1 MKKKLTL
8 IRPTPPLYNLPS
20 YYSECESYEEQLQ
33 WLLNQLQTLQADVD
47 NMKKDTNDYTDG
59 EIKKLFDLLSQR
71 ISNLTDYVNG
81 EIAELK
87 TYVDNENKKLSA
99 KVDNL
104 KIYMDEKLEALKKYV
119 DSEILEVKVLLAE
132 VENCLHLEIVNG
144 DERTKNFARVYTE
157 QARIELLEKINT
169 LSIRVDD
176 ITKEFPLV
184 YNPTQGRQNDLQ
196 KTINDLYLYLR
207 VHGITCIVF
216 DSLQITVAEFDAL
229 KILVRNFD
237 IRGSEIF
244 ETWEKETAFSP
255 WTGKKV
261 TLKELCYQI
270 AEKINMNHKTA
281 SEYDNRT
288 ITASEYDSAKTTAY
302 DFDWTKR
309 ILPIDVIP
317 IDMLDKFL
325 HTSELIYITD
335 IVSDMGS
342 TVDITTDKDFEKFL
356 LAYTDKNANLC
367 YLLCDVATG
376 KLSFT
381 DTVDNTLTQVSRN
394 FSITKTETGYQIVTE
409 NCEVFNADTKETTFV
424 PNFLLIKKLYGVKN
438 YENLTEIGKGD

>member
-1 MKKKLTL
+1 MTL

-47 NMKKDTNDYTDG
+47 NLKKDTNSYTDE

-71 ISNLTDYVNG
+71 IRNLTDYVNG

-87 TYVDNENKKLSA
+87 SYVDNENKKVSD

-104 KIYMDEKLEALKKYV
+104 KLYMDEKLTNLKKYV
-119 DSEILEVKVLLAE
+119 DSEILEVKVLLTE
-132 VENCLHLEIVNG
+132 VENRLHLEIVNG
-144 DERTKNFARVYTE
+144 DERTKDFARIYAE
-157 QARIELLEKINT
+157 QARIELLEKINA
-169 LSIRVDD
+169 LSIRVDN

-207 VHGITCIVF
+207 VHGITCFAF
-216 DSLQITVAEFDAL
+216 DSLKMTVAEFDSL
-229 KILVRNFD
+229 KILARNFD

-255 WTGKKV
+255 WTGKKI

-270 AEKINMNHKTA
+270 ADKINMNYKTA
-281 SEYDNRT
+281 KEYDDREVK
-288 ITASEYDSAKTTAY
+288 ASNYDGAKTTAY

-325 HTSELIYITD
+325 HTSELIYNTD
-335 IVSDMGS
+335 IVSDIGS
-342 TVDITTDKDFEKFL
+342 TVDITTDKEFEKFL

-367 YLLCDVATG
+367 YLLCDATTG

-381 DTVDNTLTQVSRN
+381 DTDNNTLTQVSRN
-394 FSITKTETGYQIVTE
+394 FSIVKTETGYQIITE
-409 NCEVFNADTKETTFV
+409 NCIVFNADSKETTFA
-424 PNFLLIKKLYGVKN
+424 PNFLLIKKLYGIKN
-438 YENLTEIGKGD
+438 YDNLTEIGKGD

>member
-1 MKKKLTL
+1 MTL

-47 NMKKDTNDYTDG
+47 NLKKDTNRYTD
-59 EIKKLFDLLSQR
+59 EQIKKLFDLLSQR

-87 TYVDNENKKLSA
+87 SYVDNENKKVSD

-104 KIYMDEKLEALKKYV
+104 KLYMDEKLMNLKKYV
-119 DSEILEVKVLLAE
+119 DSEILEVKVLLTE
-132 VENCLHLEIVNG
+132 VENRLHLEIVNG
-144 DERTKNFARVYTE
+144 DERTKDFARIYTE
-157 QARIELLEKINT
+157 QARIELLEKINA
-169 LSIRVDD
+169 LSIRVDN

-255 WTGKKV
+255 WTGEKI

-281 SEYDNRT
+281 SEYDKRT
-288 ITASEYDSAKTTAY
+288 ITASEYEVAKTTAY
-302 DFDWTKR
+302 DFDWTKK

-317 IDMLDKFL
+317 IDMMDKFL
-325 HTSELIYITD
+325 HTSELIYNTD
-335 IVSDMGS
+335 IVSDIGT

-356 LAYTDKNANLC
+356 LAYTNKNANLC
-367 YLLCDVATG
+367 YLLCDVTTG
-376 KLSFT
+376 KLLFT

-394 FSITKTETGYQIVTE
+394 FSITKTDTGYQIVTQ
-409 NCEVFNADTKETTFV
+409 NCEVFNADTKETTFA

-438 YENLTEIGKGD
+438 YDNLTEIGKGD

>member
-1 MKKKLTL
+1 MSL

-47 NMKKDTNDYTDG
+47 NLKKDTNEYTD
-59 EIKKLFDLLSQR
+59 EQIKKLFDLLSQR

-81 EIAELK
+81 EISELK
-87 TYVDNENKKLSA
+87 SYVDTENKKISD

-104 KIYMDEKLEALKKYV
+104 KLYMDEKLTNLKKYV
-119 DSEILEVKVLLAE
+119 DSEILEVKVLLTE
-132 VENCLHLEIVNG
+132 VENRLHLEIVDG
-144 DERTKNFARVYTE
+144 DNTVKDFARIYTE
-157 QARIELLEKINT
+157 QARIELLEKINA
-169 LSIRVDD
+169 LSIKVDN

-255 WTGKKV
+255 WTGEKI

-281 SEYDNRT
+281 SEYDKRT
-288 ITASEYDSAKTTAY
+288 ITASEYEDAKTTAY
-302 DFDWTKR
+302 DFDWTKK

-325 HTSELIYITD
+325 HTSELIYNTD
-335 IVSDMGS
+335 IVSDIGT

-376 KLSFT
+376 KLLFT

-394 FSITKTETGYQIVTE
+394 FSITKTDTGYQIVTQ
-409 NCEVFNADTKETTFV
+409 NCEVFNADTKETTFA
-424 PNFLLIKKLYGVKN
+424 PNFLLIKKLYGVTSYN
-438 YENLTEIGKGD
+438 NITEIGKEI

>member
-1 MKKKLTL
+1 MAL

-33 WLLNQLQTLQADVD
+33 WLLNQLQTLQADV
-47 NMKKDTNDYTDG
+47 NNLKKDTNAYTDE

-81 EIAELK
+81 EISELK
-87 TYVDNENKKLSA
+87 IYVDNENKKVSD
-99 KVDNL
+99 KVDGL
-104 KIYMDEKLEALKKYV
+104 KLYVDEKTANTKKYV
-119 DSEILEVKVLLAE
+119 DYEILKIRTALSEL
-132 VENCLHLEIVNG
+132 ENRLHLEIVNG
-144 DERTKNFARVYTE
+144 DERTKGFARVYTE
-157 QARIELLEKINT
+157 QARLELLEKINV
-169 LSIRVDD
+169 LSIRVDN

-207 VHGITCIVF
+207 VHGITCFVF
-216 DSLQITVAEFDAL
+216 DSLQITVAEFDAM
-229 KILVRNFD
+229 KILARNFD

-244 ETWEKETAFSP
+244 ETREEETAFSP
-255 WTGKKV
+255 WTGKKI
-261 TLKELCYQI
+261 TLKELCYEI
-270 AEKINMNHKTA
+270 AQKINMNYKTA
-281 SEYDNRT
+281 KEFDDRG
-288 ITASEYDSAKTTAY
+288 ITASDYDGGKTTAY

-317 IDMLDKFL
+317 IDVLDKFL
-325 HTSELIYITD
+325 HTSELIYNTD

-342 TVDITTDKDFEKFL
+342 TVDITTDKEFEKFL

-367 YLLCDVATG
+367 YLLCDVAIG

-394 FSITKTETGYQIVTE
+394 FSIVKTETGYQIVTE
-409 NCEVFNADTKETTFV
+409 NCEVFNADTKETTFA
-424 PNFLLIKKLYGVKN
+424 PNFLLIKKLYGIAT
-438 YENLTEIGKGD
+438 YDILTEIGKGD

>member
-1 MKKKLTL
+1 MTL

-33 WLLNQLQTLQADVD
+33 WLLNQLQTLQANVD
-47 NMKKDTNDYTDG
+47 NLKKDTNSYTDD

-71 ISNLTDYVNG
+71 ISKLTGYVNG

-87 TYVDNENKKLSA
+87 SYVDNENKKLSD
-99 KVDNL
+99 KVDDIKL
-104 KIYMDEKLEALKKYV
+104 YVDEKTANTKKYV
-119 DSEILEVKVLLAE
+119 DSEILEVRVLMTE
-132 VENCLHLEIVNG
+132 VENRLHLEIVSG
-144 DERTKNFARVYTE
+144 DDTTKDFARIYTE
-157 QARIELLEKINT
+157 KARLELLEKINA
-169 LSIRVDD
+169 LYLRVDN
-176 ITKEFPLV
+176 IAKEFPSV
-184 YNPTQGRQNDLQ
+184 YNPTQGKQDNLQ

-207 VHGITCIVF
+207 VHGITCFAF
-216 DSLQITVAEFDAL
+216 DSMQITVAEFDAM

-237 IRGSEIF
+237 IRGAEIF

-281 SEYDNRT
+281 SEYDNRAV
-288 ITASEYDSAKTTAY
+288 TASDYDGGKTTAY

-325 HTSELIYITD
+325 HTSELIYNAD
-335 IVSDMGS
+335 IVSDIGN
-342 TVDITTDKDFEKFL
+342 TVDITTDKEFEKFL

-367 YLLCDVATG
+367 YLLCDVTTG

-381 DTVDNTLTQVSRN
+381 DTDNNTLTQVSRN

-409 NCEVFNADTKETTFV
+409 NCEVFNADTKETTFA
-424 PNFLLIKKLYGVKN
+424 PNFLIIKKLYGIKS
-438 YENLTEIGKGD
+438 YDNLTEIGKGD

>member
-1 MKKKLTL
+1 MTL

-33 WLLNQLQTLQADVD
+33 WLLNQLQALQADVD
-47 NMKKDTNDYTDG
+47 NLKKNTNAYTDG

-87 TYVDNENKKLSA
+87 SYVDAENKKVSD
-99 KVDNL
+99 KVAGMKL
-104 KIYMDEKLEALKKYV
+104 YVDEKTANTKKYV
-119 DSEILEVKVLLAE
+119 DSEILKIRALLSQ
-132 VENCLHLEIVNG
+132 VENRLHLEIVYG
-144 DERTKNFARVYTE
+144 DNTVKDFARVYTE
-157 QARIELLEKINT
+157 KARLELLEKIGK
-169 LSIRVDD
+169 LSERVDN
-176 ITKEFPLV
+176 IVKEFPPV
-184 YNPTQGRQNDLQ
+184 YNPTQGKQTDVQRA
-196 KTINDLYLYLR
+196 INDLYLYLR

-216 DSLQITVAEFDAL
+216 DSLQITVEEFDSM
-229 KILVRNFD
+229 KILARNFD
-237 IRGSEIF
+237 IHGSEIF

-255 WTGKKV
+255 WTGKKI
-261 TLKELCYQI
+261 TLKELCYEI
-270 AEKINMNHKTA
+270 AQKINMNYKTA
-281 SEYDNRT
+281 KEFDDRG
-288 ITASEYDSAKTTAY
+288 ITASDYDGGKTTAY

-325 HTSELIYITD
+325 HTSELIYNTD

-342 TVDITTDKDFEKFL
+342 TVDITTDKEFEKFL

-367 YLLCDVATG
+367 YLLCDVAIE

-394 FSITKTETGYQIVTE
+394 FSITKTETGYQISTE
-409 NCEVFNADTKETTFV
+409 NCVVFNADSKETTFA
-424 PNFLLIKKLYGVKN
+424 PNFLLIKKLYGVKSYN
-438 YENLTEIGKGD
+438 NLTEIGKEM

>member
-1 MKKKLTL
+1 MTL

-33 WLLNQLQTLQADVD
+33 WLLNQFQAIQTDVD
-47 NMKKDTNDYTDG
+47 NLKKDTNEYTD
-59 EIKKLFDLLSQR
+59 EQIKKLFDLLSQR
-71 ISNLTDYVNG
+71 ISNLTNYVNG

-87 TYVDNENKKLSA
+87 TYVDNENKKLST
-99 KVDNL
+99 KVDAMKL
-104 KIYMDEKLEALKKYV
+104 YVDEKTENTIKYV
-119 DSEILEVKVLLAE
+119 NSEILKIRNLLLE
-132 VENCLHLEIVNG
+132 TENRLRLEIVNG
-144 DERTKNFARVYTE
+144 DETTKDFARIYTE
-157 QARIELLEKINT
+157 QARLELLERINA
-169 LSIRVDD
+169 LSLRVDN
-176 ITKEFPLV
+176 ITKEFPFV

-207 VHGITCIVF
+207 VHGITCFVF
-216 DSLQITVAEFDAL
+216 DSLQISIKEFDAM

-237 IRGSEIF
+237 IRGAEIF

-270 AEKINMNHKTA
+270 AEKINMNYKTA
-281 SEYDNRT
+281 KEYDDRT
-288 ITASEYDSAKTTAY
+288 VTAGDYDSGKTTAY

-325 HTSELIYITD
+325 HTSELIYNAD
-335 IVSDMGS
+335 IVTDTGS
-342 TVDITTDKDFEKFL
+342 IVDITTDKNFEKFL
-356 LAYTDKNANLC
+356 LAYTDKNSNLC
-367 YLLCDVATG
+367 YLLCDVTTG

-381 DTVDNTLTQVSRN
+381 DTDNNTLKQVSRN

-409 NCEVFNADTKETTFV
+409 NCEVFNADTKETTFA
-424 PNFLLIKKLYGVKN
+424 PNFLLIKKMYGVKSYN
-438 YENLTEIGKGD
+438 NITEIGKEI

>member
-1 MKKKLTL
+1 MAL

-47 NMKKDTNDYTDG
+47 NLKKDTNDYTDE

-87 TYVDNENKKLSA
+87 SYVDTENKKISS

-104 KIYMDEKLEALKKYV
+104 KLYMNEKLTNLKKYV
-119 DSEILEVKVLLAE
+119 DSEILEVRALLSQ
-132 VENCLHLEIVNG
+132 VENRLHLEIVDG
-144 DERTKNFARVYTE
+144 DNTVKDFARVYTE
-157 QARIELLEKINT
+157 KARLELLEKIGK
-169 LSIRVDD
+169 LSERVDN
-176 ITKEFPLV
+176 IVKEFPPV
-184 YNPTQGRQNDLQ
+184 YNPTQGKQTDVQRA
-196 KTINDLYLYLR
+196 INDLYLYLR

-216 DSLQITVAEFDAL
+216 DSLQITVAEFDAM

-237 IRGSEIF
+237 IHGSEIF

-255 WTGKKV
+255 WTGKKI
-261 TLKELCYQI
+261 TLKELCYEI
-270 AEKINMNHKTA
+270 AQKINMNYKTA
-281 SEYDNRT
+281 KEFDDRG
-288 ITASEYDSAKTTAY
+288 ITASDYDGGKTTAY

-325 HTSELIYITD
+325 HTSELIYNTD

-342 TVDITTDKDFEKFL
+342 TVDITTDKEFEKFL

-367 YLLCDVATG
+367 YLLCDVAIG

-394 FSITKTETGYQIVTE
+394 FSITKTETGYQISTE
-409 NCEVFNADTKETTFV
+409 NCVVFNADSKETTFA
-424 PNFLLIKKLYGVKN
+424 PNFLLIKKLYGVKSYN
-438 YENLTEIGKGD
+438 NLTEIGKEM

>member
-1 MKKKLTL
+1 MTF

-47 NMKKDTNDYTDG
+47 NLKKDTNAYTDE
-59 EIKKLFDLLSQR
+59 EIKKLFNLLSQR

-87 TYVDNENKKLSA
+87 SYVDAENKKISS

-104 KIYMDEKLEALKKYV
+104 KLYTNEKLTNLKKYV
-119 DSEILEVKVLLAE
+119 DSEILEVRALLSQ
-132 VENCLHLEIVNG
+132 VENRLHLEIVDG
-144 DERTKNFARVYTE
+144 DNTVKDFARVYTE
-157 QARIELLEKINT
+157 KARLELLEKIGK
-169 LSIRVDD
+169 LSERVDN
-176 ITKEFPLV
+176 IVKEFPPV
-184 YNPTQGRQNDLQ
+184 YNPTQGKQTDVQRA
-196 KTINDLYLYLR
+196 INDLYLYLR

-216 DSLQITVAEFDAL
+216 DSLQITVAEFDSL
-229 KILVRNFD
+229 KILARNFD

-244 ETWEKETAFSP
+244 ETWEKEMAFSP
-255 WTGKKV
+255 WTGKKI

-270 AEKINMNHKTA
+270 AEKINMNYKTA
-281 SEYDNRT
+281 KEYDDREV
-288 ITASEYDSAKTTAY
+288 TASDYDGGKTTAY

-309 ILPIDVIP
+309 ILSIDVIP

-325 HTSELIYITD
+325 HTSELIYNTD

-367 YLLCDVATG
+367 YLLCDVASG

-381 DTVDNTLTQVSRN
+381 DTADNTLTQVSRN

-409 NCEVFNADTKETTFV
+409 NCEVFNVDTKETSFA
-424 PNFLLIKKLYGVKN
+424 PNFLLIKKLYGVKSYN
-438 YENLTEIGKGD
+438 IITEIGKEI

>member
-1 MKKKLTL
+1 MTL

-47 NMKKDTNDYTDG
+47 NLKKDTNDYTDE

-71 ISNLTDYVNG
+71 ISNLTGYVNG

-87 TYVDNENKKLSA
+87 SYVDTENKKVSD
-99 KVDNL
+99 KVDGMKL
-104 KIYMDEKLEALKKYV
+104 YVDEKTANTKKYV
-119 DSEILEVKVLLAE
+119 DSEILKIHVILDE
-132 VENCLHLEIVNG
+132 VENRLHLEIVQG
-144 DERTKNFARVYTE
+144 DETTKDFARIYTE
-157 QARIELLEKINT
+157 KARLELLGKINA
-169 LSIRVDD
+169 LSIRIDN

-184 YNPTQGRQNDLQ
+184 YNPTQGKQTDLQ

-207 VHGITCIVF
+207 VHGITCFAF
-216 DSLQITVAEFDAL
+216 DSLKMTVAEFDAMN
-229 KILVRNFD
+229 ILVRNFD

-244 ETWEKETAFSP
+244 ETWEKEMAFSP
-255 WTGKKV
+255 WTGKKT

-270 AEKINMNHKTA
+270 AEKINMNYKSAKEYDDREVTA
-281 SEYDNRT
+281 SNYDGAN
-288 ITASEYDSAKTTAY
+288 TTAY

-309 ILPIDVIP
+309 ILPIDAIP

-325 HTSELIYITD
+325 HTSELIYNTD
-335 IVSDMGS
+335 IVSDTGN
-342 TVDITTDKDFEKFL
+342 TVEITMDKEFEKFL

-367 YLLCDVATG
+367 YLLCDVASG

-381 DTVDNTLTQVSRN
+381 DTADNTLTQVSRN

-409 NCEVFNADTKETTFV
+409 NCEVFNADTKETTFA
-424 PNFLLIKKLYGVKN
+424 PNFLLIKKLYGIKSYDN
-438 YENLTEIGKGD
+438 FTEIGKDD

>member
-1 MKKKLTL
+1 MSL

-47 NMKKDTNDYTDG
+47 NLKKDTNEYTD
-59 EIKKLFDLLSQR
+59 EQIKKLFDLLSKR

-81 EIAELK
+81 EISELK
-87 TYVDNENKKLSA
+87 SYVDTENKKISD

-104 KIYMDEKLEALKKYV
+104 KLYMDEKLTNLKKYV
-119 DSEILEVKVLLAE
+119 DSEILEVKVLLTE
-132 VENCLHLEIVNG
+132 VENRLHLEIVDG
-144 DERTKNFARVYTE
+144 DNTVKDFARIYTE
-157 QARIELLEKINT
+157 QARIELLEKINA
-169 LSIRVDD
+169 LSIRVDN

-255 WTGKKV
+255 WTGKKI

-281 SEYDNRT
+281 SEYDKRT
-288 ITASEYDSAKTTAY
+288 ITASDYDDAKTTAY
-302 DFDWTKR
+302 DFDWTKK

-325 HTSELIYITD
+325 HTSELIYNTD
-335 IVSDMGS
+335 IVSDIGT

-367 YLLCDVATG
+367 YLLCDVTTG

-381 DTVDNTLTQVSRN
+381 DTDNNTLTQVSRN
-394 FSITKTETGYQIVTE
+394 FSITKTETGYQIVTQ
-409 NCEVFNADTKETTFV
+409 NCEVFNADTKETTFA
-424 PNFLLIKKLYGVKN
+424 PNFLLIKKLYGVTSYN
-438 YENLTEIGKGD
+438 NITEIGKEI

>member
-1 MKKKLTL
+1 MAL

-47 NMKKDTNDYTDG
+47 NLKKDTNAYTDE

-81 EIAELK
+81 EISELK
-87 TYVDNENKKLSA
+87 IYVDNENKKVSD
-99 KVDNL
+99 KVDGMKL
-104 KIYMDEKLEALKKYV
+104 YVDEKTANTKKYV
-119 DSEILEVKVLLAE
+119 DSEILKIRATLSEL
-132 VENCLHLEIVNG
+132 ENRLHLEIVNG

-157 QARIELLEKINT
+157 QARLELIEKINA
-169 LSIRVDD
+169 LSIRVDN
-176 ITKEFPLV
+176 IVKEFPPV
-184 YNPTQGRQNDLQ
+184 YNPTQGKQTDVQRA
-196 KTINDLYLYLR
+196 INDLYLYLR
-207 VHGITCIVF
+207 VHGITCFAF
-216 DSLQITVAEFDAL
+216 DSMQITVAEFDAM

-237 IRGSEIF
+237 IRGAEIF

-255 WTGKKV
+255 WTGEKI

-270 AEKINMNHKTA
+270 AEKINMNNKTA
-281 SEYDNRT
+281 SEYDKRT
-288 ITASEYDSAKTTAY
+288 ITASEYDGAKTTAY
-302 DFDWTKR
+302 DFDWTKK

-325 HTSELIYITD
+325 HTSELIYNTD
-335 IVSDMGS
+335 TVSDIGS

-367 YLLCDVATG
+367 YLLCDVASG

-381 DTVDNTLTQVSRN
+381 DTTDNTLTQVSRN
-394 FSITKTETGYQIVTE
+394 FSIVKTDTGYKIVTQ
-409 NCEVFNADTKETTFV
+409 NCEVFNADTKETTFA
-424 PNFLLIKKLYGVKN
+424 PNFLLIKKLYGIAS
-438 YENLTEIGKGD
+438 YDNLTEIGKGD

>member
-1 MKKKLTL
+1 MTL

-33 WLLNQLQTLQADVD
+33 WVLNQLQTLQADVE
-47 NMKKDTNDYTDG
+47 NLKKDTNAYTDE

-81 EIAELK
+81 KISELK
-87 TYVDNENKKLSA
+87 IYVDNENKKVSD
-99 KVDNL
+99 KVDEMKL
-104 KIYMDEKLEALKKYV
+104 YVDEKTANTQKYV
-119 DSEILEVKVLLAE
+119 DSEILKIRKTLSEL
-132 VENCLHLEIVNG
+132 ENRLHLEIVDG
-144 DERTKNFARVYTE
+144 DNTVKDFARIYTE
-157 QARIELLEKINT
+157 QARIELLEKINA
-169 LSIRVDD
+169 LSIRVDN

-184 YNPTQGRQNDLQ
+184 YNPAQGKQDDLQ

-207 VHGITCIVF
+207 VHGITCFAF
-216 DSLQITVAEFDAL
+216 DSLKMPVAEFDSL
-229 KILVRNFD
+229 KILARNFD

-244 ETWEKETAFSP
+244 ETREKETAFSP
-255 WTGKKV
+255 WTGEKI

-281 SEYDNRT
+281 SEYDKRT
-288 ITASEYDSAKTTAY
+288 ITASEYDGAKTTAY
-302 DFDWTKR
+302 DFDWTKK
-309 ILPIDVIP
+309 ILSIDVIP

-325 HTSELIYITD
+325 HTSELIYNSDTVTD
-335 IVSDMGS
+335 IGS

-394 FSITKTETGYQIVTE
+394 FSITKTETGYQIVTQ
-409 NCEVFNADTKETTFV
+409 NCEVFNADTKEKTFA

-438 YENLTEIGKGD
+438 YDNLTEIGKGD

>member
-1 MKKKLTL
+1 MTL

-33 WLLNQLQTLQADVD
+33 WLLTQLQTLQADVD
-47 NMKKDTNDYTDG
+47 NLKKDTNEYTD
-59 EIKKLFDLLSQR
+59 EQIKKLFDLLSQR

-81 EIAELK
+81 EISELK
-87 TYVDNENKKLSA
+87 SYVDTENKKISD

-104 KIYMDEKLEALKKYV
+104 KLYMDEKLTNLKKYV
-119 DSEILEVKVLLAE
+119 DSEILEVKVLLTE
-132 VENCLHLEIVNG
+132 VECCLHLEIAYG
-144 DERTKNFARVYTE
+144 DNAVKDFARIYTE
-157 QARIELLEKINT
+157 QARIELLEKINA
-169 LSIRVDD
+169 LSIRVDN

-184 YNPTQGRQNDLQ
+184 YNPTQGRQTDLQ

-216 DSLQITVAEFDAL
+216 DSLQITVAEFDAM

-255 WTGKKV
+255 WTGEKI

-281 SEYDNRT
+281 SECDKRT
-288 ITASEYDSAKTTAY
+288 IKASEYDGAKTTAY

-325 HTSELIYITD
+325 HTSELIYNTD
-335 IVSDMGS
+335 IVSDIGS

-356 LAYTDKNANLC
+356 LAYSDKNANLC

-394 FSITKTETGYQIVTE
+394 FSIVKTDTGYQIVTQ
-409 NCEVFNADTKETTFV
+409 NCELFNADTKETTFA
-424 PNFLLIKKLYGVKN
+424 PNFLLIKKLYGIKN
-438 YENLTEIGKGD
+438 YDNLTEIGKGD

>member
-1 MKKKLTL
+1 MTL

-47 NMKKDTNDYTDG
+47 NLKKDTNDYTDE

-87 TYVDNENKKLSA
+87 SYVDTENKKISD

-104 KIYMDEKLEALKKYV
+104 KLYTNEKLTNLKKYV
-119 DSEILEVKVLLAE
+119 DSEILEVRALLSQ
-132 VENCLHLEIVNG
+132 VENRLHLEIVDG
-144 DERTKNFARVYTE
+144 DNTVKDFARVYTE
-157 QARIELLEKINT
+157 KARLELLEKIGK
-169 LSIRVDD
+169 LSERVDN
-176 ITKEFPLV
+176 IVKEFPPV
-184 YNPTQGRQNDLQ
+184 YNPTQGKQTDVQRA
-196 KTINDLYLYLR
+196 INDLYLYLR

-216 DSLQITVAEFDAL
+216 DSLQITVVEFDAM
-229 KILVRNFD
+229 KILARNFD
-237 IRGSEIF
+237 IHGSEIF

-255 WTGKKV
+255 WTGKKI
-261 TLKELCYQI
+261 TLKELCYEI
-270 AEKINMNHKTA
+270 AQKINMNYKTA
-281 SEYDNRT
+281 KEFDDRG
-288 ITASEYDSAKTTAY
+288 ITASDYDGGKTAAY

-325 HTSELIYITD
+325 HTSELIYNTD

-342 TVDITTDKDFEKFL
+342 TVDITTDKEFEKFL

-367 YLLCDVATG
+367 YLLCDVAIG

-394 FSITKTETGYQIVTE
+394 FSITKTETGYQISTE
-409 NCEVFNADTKETTFV
+409 NCVVFNADSKETTFA
-424 PNFLLIKKLYGVKN
+424 PNFLLIKKLYGVKSYN
-438 YENLTEIGKGD
+438 NLTEIGKEM

>member
-1 MKKKLTL
+1 MTL

-47 NMKKDTNDYTDG
+47 NLKKDINDYTDK

-87 TYVDNENKKLSA
+87 SYVDAENKKVSD
-99 KVDNL
+99 KVDGMKL
-104 KIYMDEKLEALKKYV
+104 YVDEKTANTKKYV
-119 DSEILEVKVLLAE
+119 DSEILKIRTALSEL
-132 VENCLHLEIVNG
+132 ENRLHIEIVNG
-144 DERTKNFARVYTE
+144 DERTKGFARVYTE
-157 QARIELLEKINT
+157 QARLELLEKINA
-169 LSIRVDD
+169 LSIRVDN

-207 VHGITCIVF
+207 VHGITCFDF
-216 DSLQITVAEFDAL
+216 DSMQITVAEFDAM

-244 ETWEKETAFSP
+244 EVWEKETAFSP
-255 WTGKKV
+255 WTGKKI
-261 TLKELCYQI
+261 TLKELCYEI
-270 AEKINMNHKTA
+270 AQKINMNYKTA
-281 SEYDNRT
+281 KEYDDRG
-288 ITASEYDSAKTTAY
+288 ITASDYDGGKTTAY

-325 HTSELIYITD
+325 HTSELIYNADTVTD
-335 IVSDMGS
+335 TGS
-342 TVDITTDKDFEKFL
+342 TFDITTDKNFEKFL
-356 LAYTDKNANLC
+356 LAYTDKNSNLC
-367 YLLCDVATG
+367 YLLCDVTNA

-381 DTVDNTLTQVSRN
+381 DTTDNTLTQVSRN
-394 FSITKTETGYQIVTE
+394 FSIVKTETGYKIVTQ
-409 NCEVFNADTKETTFV
+409 NCEVFNADTKETTFA
-424 PNFLLIKKLYGVKN
+424 PNFLLIKKLYGVKSYN
-438 YENLTEIGKGD
+438 NLTEIGKEM

>member
-1 MKKKLTL
+1 MAL

-47 NMKKDTNDYTDG
+47 NLKKDTNAYTD
-59 EIKKLFDLLSQR
+59 EAIKKLFDLLSQR
-71 ISNLTDYVNG
+71 ISNLTHYVNG

-87 TYVDNENKKLSA
+87 IYVDNENKKVSD
-99 KVDNL
+99 KVDGM
-104 KIYMDEKLEALKKYV
+104 KVYVDEKTANTKKYV
-119 DSEILEVKVLLAE
+119 DSEILKIRATLSVL
-132 VENCLHLEIVNG
+132 ENRLHLKIVNG
-144 DERTKNFARVYTE
+144 DERTKSFARIYTE
-157 QARIELLEKINT
+157 QARIELLEKINA
-169 LSIRVDD
+169 LSIRVDN

-184 YNPTQGRQNDLQ
+184 YNPTQGKQTDLQ

-207 VHGITCIVF
+207 VHGITCFVF
-216 DSLQITVAEFDAL
+216 DSLQITVEEFDTM

-244 ETWEKETAFSP
+244 ETWEKEMAFSP
-255 WTGKKV
+255 WTGKKI

-270 AEKINMNHKTA
+270 AEKINMNYKTA
-281 SEYDNRT
+281 KEYDDREV
-288 ITASEYDSAKTTAY
+288 TASNYDGANTTAY

-325 HTSELIYITD
+325 HTSELIYNND
-335 IVSDMGS
+335 IVSDMGN
-342 TVDITTDKDFEKFL
+342 TLDITTDKEFEKFL

-367 YLLCDVATG
+367 YLLCDVASG

-381 DTVDNTLTQVSRN
+381 DTADNTLTQVSRN
-394 FSITKTETGYQIVTE
+394 FSIVKTETGYQIITE
-409 NCEVFNADTKETTFV
+409 NCVVFNADSKETTFA
-424 PNFLLIKKLYGVKN
+424 PNFLLIKKLYGVKSYN
-438 YENLTEIGKGD
+438 NLTEIGKEM

>member
-1 MKKKLTL
+1 MTL

-33 WLLNQLQTLQADVD
+33 WLLNQLQTLQTDVD
-47 NMKKDTNDYTDG
+47 NLKKDINDYTD
-59 EIKKLFDLLSQR
+59 EAIKKLFDLLSQR

-87 TYVDNENKKLSA
+87 SYVDTENKKISD

-104 KIYMDEKLEALKKYV
+104 KLYTNEKLTNLKKYV
-119 DSEILEVKVLLAE
+119 DSEILEVRALLSQ
-132 VENCLHLEIVNG
+132 VENSLHLEIVDG
-144 DERTKNFARVYTE
+144 DNTVKDFARVYAEKT
-157 QARIELLEKINT
+157 RLELLEKIGK
-169 LSIRVDD
+169 LSERVDN
-176 ITKEFPLV
+176 IVKEFPPV
-184 YNPTQGRQNDLQ
+184 YNPTQGKQTDVQRA
-196 KTINDLYLYLR
+196 INDLYLYLR
-207 VHGITCIVF
+207 VHGIACIVF
-216 DSLQITVAEFDAL
+216 DSLQITVTEFDAM
-229 KILVRNFD
+229 KILARNFD
-237 IRGSEIF
+237 IHGSEIF

-255 WTGKKV
+255 WTGKKI
-261 TLKELCYQI
+261 TLKELCYEI
-270 AEKINMNHKTA
+270 AQKINMNYKTA
-281 SEYDNRT
+281 KEFDDRG
-288 ITASEYDSAKTTAY
+288 ITASDYDGGKTTAY

-325 HTSELIYITD
+325 HTSELIYNTD

-342 TVDITTDKDFEKFL
+342 TVDITTDKEFEKFL

-367 YLLCDVATG
+367 YLLCDVAIG

-394 FSITKTETGYQIVTE
+394 FSITKTETGYQISTE
-409 NCEVFNADTKETTFV
+409 NCVVFNADSKETTFA
-424 PNFLLIKKLYGVKN
+424 PNFLLIKKLYGVKSYN
-438 YENLTEIGKGD
+438 NLTEIGKEM

>member
-1 MKKKLTL
+1 MTL

-47 NMKKDTNDYTDG
+47 NLKKDTNDYTDG

-87 TYVDNENKKLSA
+87 SYVDAENKKVSD
-99 KVDNL
+99 KVDGMKL
-104 KIYMDEKLEALKKYV
+104 YVDEKTANTKKYV
-119 DSEILEVKVLLAE
+119 DSEILEVKVLLTE
-132 VENCLHLEIVNG
+132 VENRLHLEIVDG
-144 DERTKNFARVYTE
+144 DNTVKDFTRIYTE
-157 QARIELLEKINT
+157 QARIELLEKINA
-169 LSIRVDD
+169 LSIRVDN

-207 VHGITCIVF
+207 VHGITCFAF
-216 DSLQITVAEFDAL
+216 DSLKMTVAEFDSL
-229 KILVRNFD
+229 KILARNFD

-255 WTGKKV
+255 WTGKKIS
-261 TLKELCYQI
+261 LKELCYQI
-270 AEKINMNHKTA
+270 AEKINMNYKTA
-281 SEYDNRT
+281 KEYDDREV
-288 ITASEYDSAKTTAY
+288 TASNYDGANTTAY

-325 HTSELIYITD
+325 HTSELIYNTD
-335 IVSDMGS
+335 IVSDTGN
-342 TVDITTDKDFEKFL
+342 TVEITTDKEFEKFL

-367 YLLCDVATG
+367 YLLCDVASG

-394 FSITKTETGYQIVTE
+394 FSITKTETGYQMVTE
-409 NCEVFNADTKETTFV
+409 NCEVFNADTKESTFA
-424 PNFLLIKKLYGVKN
+424 PNFLLIKKLYGIKS
-438 YENLTEIGKGD
+438 YDNLTEIRKGD

>member
-1 MKKKLTL
+1 MTL

-47 NMKKDTNDYTDG
+47 NLKKDTNGYTD
-59 EIKKLFDLLSQR
+59 EQIKKLFDLLSQR

-81 EIAELK
+81 EISELK
-87 TYVDNENKKLSA
+87 SYVDTENKKISD

-104 KIYMDEKLEALKKYV
+104 KLYMDEKLTNLKKYV
-119 DSEILEVKVLLAE
+119 DSEILEVKVLLTG
-132 VENCLHLEIVNG
+132 VENRLHLEIVVG
-144 DERTKNFARVYTE
+144 DNTVKDFARIYTE
-157 QARIELLEKINT
+157 QARIELLEKINA
-169 LSIRVDD
+169 LSIRVDN

-207 VHGITCIVF
+207 VHGITCFAF
-216 DSLQITVAEFDAL
+216 DSLKMTVEEFDSL
-229 KILVRNFD
+229 KILARNFD
-237 IRGSEIF
+237 IQGSEIF
-244 ETWEKETAFSP
+244 ETREKETAFSP
-255 WTGKKV
+255 WTGEKI

-281 SEYDNRT
+281 SEYDKRT
-288 ITASEYDSAKTTAY
+288 ITASEYEGAKTTAY
-302 DFDWTKR
+302 DFDWTKK

-325 HTSELIYITD
+325 HTSELIYNTD
-335 IVSDMGS
+335 IVSDIGS

-356 LAYTDKNANLC
+356 LAYTNKNANLC
-367 YLLCDVATG
+367 YLLCGVATG

-394 FSITKTETGYQIVTE
+394 FSIAKTETGYQIVTQ
-409 NCEVFNADTKETTFV
+409 NCAVFNADTKETTFA

-438 YENLTEIGKGD
+438 YDNLTEIGKGD

>member
-1 MKKKLTL
+1 MTL

-33 WLLNQLQTLQADVD
+33 WLLNQLQTLQADV
-47 NMKKDTNDYTDG
+47 NNLKKDTNTYTDE

-81 EIAELK
+81 EISELK
-87 TYVDNENKKLSA
+87 SYVDTENKKISD

-104 KIYMDEKLEALKKYV
+104 KLYMDEKLTNLKKYV
-119 DSEILEVKVLLAE
+119 DSEILEVKVLLTE
-132 VENCLHLEIVNG
+132 VENRLHLEIADG
-144 DERTKNFARVYTE
+144 DNTVKDFARIYT
-157 QARIELLEKINT
+157 QTVRLELLGKIEE
-169 LSIRVDD
+169 LSKRVDN
-176 ITKEFPLV
+176 IVKEFPPV
-184 YNPTQGRQNDLQ
+184 YNPTQGKQTDVQRA
-196 KTINDLYLYLR
+196 INDLYLYLR
-207 VHGITCIVF
+207 VHGITCFVF
-216 DSLQITVAEFDAL
+216 DSLKMTVAEFDSL

-255 WTGKKV
+255 WTGEKI

-281 SEYDNRT
+281 SEYDKRT
-288 ITASEYDSAKTTAY
+288 ITASEYDGAKTTAY

-325 HTSELIYITD
+325 HTSELIYNTD
-335 IVSDMGS
+335 IVSDTGA
-342 TVDITTDKDFEKFL
+342 TVEITTDKEFEKFL
-356 LAYTDKNANLC
+356 LAYTDKNANLR

-394 FSITKTETGYQIVTE
+394 FSIVKTDTGYQIVTQ
-409 NCEVFNADTKETTFV
+409 NCEVFNADTKETTFA

-438 YENLTEIGKGD
+438 YDNLTEIGKGD